1 AFSLPL
7 NCPSPVNLYMTIT
20 DISAPGQTSNI
31 VSLTSDSTAKG
42 VGIQIQRNGQPVFM
56 GPDSSAAYTTNQF
69 LVGTLSG
76 SINIPFSANYIR
88 TGPVTGGSVKAIT
101 TFTLSYQ

>member
-1 AFSLPL
+1 
-7 NCPSPVNLYMTIT
+7 MTIT

-31 VSLTSDSTAKG
+31 VSLTSDSGAKG
-42 VGIQIQRNGQPVFM
+42 VGIQIQRNGQPVSM

-69 LVGTLSG
+69 LVGALSG

-88 TGPVTGGSVKAIT
+88 TGPVIGGSVKAIT